1 MAIYTRSGDTGTT
14 SLFGGKRICK
24 YDSLIEAYGEIDEL
38 SSFLGLLFFYSKKKS
53 DKKEIAIIQKDLY
66 LIMGHLAGAQI
77 NLNPLTKRTFQFEKE
92 MDILE
97 KNLPALH
104 QFILPQGSLL
114 SVYAH
119 ISRTV
124 CRRAERSLVKYY
136 ASQQN
141 KQSNSDLILSYI
153 NRLSD
158 FLYIKAR
165 KYNQKQ
171 KGEVVV

>member
-1 MAIYTRSGDTGTT
+1 MPIYTRSGDTGTT
-14 SLFGGKRICK
+14 SLFGGKRIIK
-24 YDSLIEAYGEIDEL
+24 SDSLIEAYGGIDEL
-38 SSFLGLLFFYSKKKS
+38 SSFLGLLFYYCKRKD
-53 DKKEIAIIQKDLY
+53 DKKEITIIQKDLY

-77 NLNPLTKRTFQFEKE
+77 DLDPLTERTFQFEQE
-92 MDILE
+92 MDILG

-104 QFILPQGSLL
+104 RFILPQGSLL

-124 CRRAERSLVKYY
+124 CRRVERSLVKYFS
-136 ASQQN
+136 SQRN
-141 KQSNSDLILSYI
+141 KQTRSDLILSYI

-165 KYNQKQ
+165 KYNQRQ
-171 KGEVVV
+171 KGEILV